1 MKIKVLLILLFV
13 SNLELIAQKDGFEL
27 IRANDLIGLK
37 NLINENDTIINQKNK
52 EGFTLLILASYK
64 GKNEIV
70 DFLLKNGAEV
80 NAISEMGTALMA
92 AVVINNTEII
102 KRLIDAGAD
111 VNLSDNAQRTA
122 LHLAVQFRN
131 KSSVELLLFY
141 NADKTK
147 IDSKGKTAFEYA
159 VFSGNNEIINLLK

>member
-92 AVVINNTEII
+92 AVVVNNTEII
-102 KRLIDAGAD
+102 TRLIDAGAD
-111 VNLSDNAQRTA
+111 VNLNDNAQRTA
-122 LHLAVQFRN
+122 LHLAVQFRI
-131 KSSVELLLFY
+131 KSSVELLLLH

-147 IDSKGKTAFEYA
+147 IDSNGKTAFEYA
-159 VFSGNNEIINLLK
+159 VFSGNDEIINLLK

>member
-1 MKIKVLLILLFV
+1 MKIKVLLILLLV

-159 VFSGNNEIINLLK
+159 VFSGNDEIINLLK

>member
-1 MKIKVLLILLFV
+1 MKIKVLLILLLV

>member
-1 MKIKVLLILLFV
+1 MKIKVLLILLLV

-92 AVVINNTEII
+92 AVVVNNTEII
-102 KRLIDAGAD
+102 TRLIDAGAD
-111 VNLSDNAQRTA
+111 VNLNDNAQRTA